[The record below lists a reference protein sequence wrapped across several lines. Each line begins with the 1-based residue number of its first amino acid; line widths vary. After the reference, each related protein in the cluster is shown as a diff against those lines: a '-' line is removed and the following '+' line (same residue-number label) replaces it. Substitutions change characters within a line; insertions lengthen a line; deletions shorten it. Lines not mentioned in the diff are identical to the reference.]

1 MDAALLDTL
10 DLPGVFPAR
19 QERSRAVVLALVEAG
34 LDLLRDRS
42 FDALSIADLC
52 AAAGVTTG
60 SFYARFESKEAF
72 LHAVQQLV
80 VAESLR
86 DMTARL
92 RAERYAGMSLR
103 EFLGRLAANAVRWR
117 RRHEGFIRASLRAAQ
132 ADVGAWSPM
141 RELGRE
147 QVERVLPIILGMLGP
162 SAGPSAA
169 DAVRFAFQILFGTLN
184 NMTLVD
190 PGPFGIHDEATPR
203 MLAEAMARLIEAE
216 AATGPRLA
224 GSEIPQA

>member
-19 QERSRAVVLALVEAG
+19 QDRSRAVVLALVGAG
-34 LDLLRDRS
+34 LDLLRDRG
-42 FDALSIADLC
+42 FEALSIADLC

-60 SFYARFESKEAF
+60 SFYARFEGKEAF
-72 LHAVQQLV
+72 LHAVQHLV

-86 DMTARL
+86 DMEARL
-92 RAERYAGMSLR
+92 RPERYAGMSLHD
-103 EFLGRLAANAVRWR
+103 FLGRLAAHAVRWR

-147 QVERVLPIILGMLGP
+147 QVERALPIILGLLGP
-162 SAGPSAA
+162 GAGPGTEEG
-169 DAVRFAFQILFGTLN
+169 VRFAFQILFGTLN

-190 PGPFGIHDEATPR
+190 PGPFGIHDAATPR
-203 MLAEAMARLIEAE
+203 LLADAMARLIEAE
-216 AATGPRLA
+216 AVRR
-224 GSEIPQA
+224 

>member
-1 MDAALLDTL
+1 MDAALLDGL

-34 LDLLRDRS
+34 LRLLRDRG

-72 LHAVQQLV
+72 LRTVQQV
-80 VAESLR
+80 VVTEALR
-86 DMTARL
+86 DMRARL
-92 RAERYAGMSLR
+92 TPARVAGLSLHD
-103 EFLGRLAANAVRWR
+103 FVGRLVAGSVRWR
-117 RRHEGFIRASLRAAQ
+117 RRYEGLVRASLRAAR
-132 ADVGAWSPM
+132 ADDGAWSPL
-141 RELGRE
+141 RDLGRA
-147 QVERVLPIILGMLGP
+147 QVDHVVPIILGLLGP
-162 SAGPSAA
+162 AASPAAEAG
-169 DAVRFAFQILFGTLN
+169 VRFAFQILFGTLN

-203 MLAEAMARLIEAE
+203 LLAEAMVRLIEAE
-216 AATGPRLA
+216 AAVGASP
-224 GSEIPQA
+224 S

>member
-19 QERSRAVVLALVEAG
+19 QERSRAVVLALVGAG
-34 LDLLRDRS
+34 LDLLRDRG
-42 FDALSIADLC
+42 FEALSIADLC

-86 DMTARL
+86 DMEARL
-92 RAERYAGMSLR
+92 RPERYAGMSLR
-103 EFLGRLAANAVRWR
+103 DFLGRLAAHAVRWR

-147 QVERVLPIILGMLGP
+147 QVERALPIILGLLGP
-162 SAGPSAA
+162 AAGPAA
-169 DAVRFAFQILFGTLN
+169 ESGVRFAFQILFGTLN

-190 PGPFGIHDEATPR
+190 PGPFGIHDAATPR
-203 MLAEAMARLIEAE
+203 LLAEAMARLIEAE
-216 AATGPRLA
+216 AG
-224 GSEIPQA
+224 GSAS